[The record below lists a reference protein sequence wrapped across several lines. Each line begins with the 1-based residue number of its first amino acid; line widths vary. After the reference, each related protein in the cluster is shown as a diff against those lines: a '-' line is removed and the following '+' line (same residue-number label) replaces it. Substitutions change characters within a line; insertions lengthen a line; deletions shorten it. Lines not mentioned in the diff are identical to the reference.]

1 LHTTKSIFL
10 MWSSRYVQ
18 LTCDPGD
25 VHRTLNSRLVQSIVC
40 VALPRLWDRGIVT
53 VSIVAR
59 SCLCPG
65 WTVSGQN
72 MECLPLVSSLSS
84 SPSGPAATTS
94 CLYPPH
100 FPVIAVAMG
109 IVTHMPA
116 MQPYA
121 HTRCDLQPSS
131 CAPMF
136 NRETFH
142 TATGMICMLCALLAA
157 DKKALVIR

>member
-1 LHTTKSIFL
+1 
-10 MWSSRYVQ
+10 
-18 LTCDPGD
+18 
-25 VHRTLNSRLVQSIVC
+25 
-40 VALPRLWDRGIVT
+40 
-53 VSIVAR
+53 
-59 SCLCPG
+59 
-65 WTVSGQN
+65 

-142 TATGMICMLCALLAA
+142 TDTGMICMLCALLAA
-157 DKKALVIR
+157 DKKALVVRCCPVVDQYVQFTQAIKVDATCFVQ